1 MTVHDGLPCRNA
13 AVHAH
18 VEALDPFVLREHLP
32 SHLIKE
38 QVDRTTLGLVEVEE
52 GRRVSARHDQR
63 MQRRHRMRIVE
74 RDGQLVLRDYRTVR
88 WEAEEAVGYPFR
100 HTSANLTYVGVVS
113 RAFVGVALVAESLK
127 VRDVIRT
134 TVASW
139 QDVIDLKPPFIR
151 WDAAQLAAPASSEQD
166 FITHSA

>member
-38 QVDRTTLGLVEVEE
+38 QVDRAPLGLVEVEE
-52 GRRVSARHDQR
+52 GRRVPARHDQR
-63 MQRRHRMRIVE
+63 VQRRHGMRIVE
-74 RDGQLVLRDYRTVR
+74 RDGQLVLRDYRAVR

-100 HTSANLTYVGVVS
+100 HASANLTHVGVVS
-113 RAFVGVALVAESLK
+113 RTLVSVALVAESLE

-151 WDAAQLAAPASSEQD
+151 WDAAQLAAMACSLQD
-166 FITHSA
+166 LVAHGP